1 MSGFT
6 RENHDKGMLIDDEW
20 MAGISKDPDGFSAF
34 VVDHRSGEVIARQSF
49 PEVDPA
55 IRALSQIPRP
65 WKFES
70 TSGCAGD
77 RCAEG
82 QCKGAGCKLFS
93 GKSPATECSGND

>member
-20 MAGISKDPDGFSAF
+20 MAGISKDPEGFSAF
-34 VVDHRSGEVIARQSF
+34 VVDHRSGEVIARETYADLES
-49 PEVDPA
+49 A
-55 IRALSQIPRP
+55 IRALSQIPRA

-82 QCKGAGCKLFS
+82 QCKGAGCKLFT
-93 GKSPATECSGND
+93 GARPVGECGNIE